1 MDAEVPAD
9 PTAAPIAFA
18 RPDITDAEIAA
29 VERVLRSGWITTGEE
44 CMALER
50 ELAAYL
56 GVDHVVAVS
65 SCTAAIEI
73 AYASLGLAPGARV
86 GVPTWTFASSA
97 LAPFH
102 HGARPV
108 LLDVDADTLNVSVDA
123 LVRALDDG
131 LDAVVAVHFGG
142 VPVAAKVHDV
152 CADAGVPV
160 IEDAAHSLGAR
171 DHRGM
176 AAGQGSVAAC
186 LSFYATKNLTS
197 AEGGALVTDRP
208 DVADF
213 ARSFRQHG
221 LSRDAW
227 ARYRPGE
234 WAQYDLIGAGIKANL
249 PDVLAALARVQL
261 ARFPDMQ
268 ARRRALVERYRER
281 LAPTTGLSFV
291 PAALDPHGAD
301 HLLVVALPEGVVRT
315 TVTAALDAARIG
327 FSVHFQPLHRFGW
340 FRANAAVG
348 PAGVQVAESLA
359 DRVLSL
365 PLSPA
370 MAEGEVD
377 RVCDVVLAVL
387 GR

>member
-1 MDAEVPAD
+1 MDERAPAD
-9 PTAAPIAFA
+9 ATAAAIPFA
-18 RPDITDAEIAA
+18 RPDITEAEVAA

-44 CMALER
+44 CLELER
-50 ELAAYL
+50 ELGEYL
-56 GVDHVVAVS
+56 GVEHLVAVS

-73 AYASLGLAPGARV
+73 AYASLRLPPGARV

-102 HGARPV
+102 HGALPV
-108 LLDVDADTLNVSVDA
+108 LLDVDPETLNLSTDA
-123 LVRALDDG
+123 LAPALEDG
-131 LDAVVAVHFGG
+131 LDAVVVVHFGG
-142 VPVAAKVHDV
+142 VPVAAEVLAV
-152 CADAGVPV
+152 CAEAGVPV

-171 DHRGM
+171 DHRGPT
-176 AAGQGSVAAC
+176 AGRGSVAAC
-186 LSFYATKNLTS
+186 LSFYATKNLTC
-197 AEGGALVTDRP
+197 AEGGALVTDRA

-261 ARFPDMQ
+261 SRFPAMQ
-268 ARRRALVERYRER
+268 SRRRALVRRYRER
-281 LAPTTGLSFV
+281 LEGTSALS
-291 PAALDPHGAD
+291 PLPPRLDPDGAD
-301 HLLVVALPEGVVRT
+301 HLFVVALAEGLRRE

-348 PAGVQVAESLA
+348 PAGVDVAESLA

-365 PLSPA
+365 PLSAA
-370 MAEGEVD
+370 MTNADVD
-377 RVCDVVLAVL
+377 RVCDVVLAAV
-387 GR
+387 GA

>member
-1 MDAEVPAD
+1 LDEHAPAD
-9 PTAAPIAFA
+9 ATVAAIPFA
-18 RPDITDAEIAA
+18 RPDITDAEVAA

-44 CMALER
+44 CLALER
-50 ELAAYL
+50 ELAEYL
-56 GVDHVVAVS
+56 GMEHVVAVS

-73 AYASLGLAPGARV
+73 AYASLGLPSGARV

-102 HGARPV
+102 HGALPV
-108 LLDVDADTLNVSVDA
+108 LLDVDPETLNLSTDA
-123 LVRALDDG
+123 LAPALEDG
-131 LDAVVAVHFGG
+131 LDAVVVVHFGG
-142 VPVAAKVHDV
+142 VPVAAKVLAA

-171 DHRGM
+171 DHRGPT
-176 AAGQGSVAAC
+176 AGQGSVAAC
-186 LSFYATKNLTS
+186 LSFYATKNLTC
-197 AEGGALVTDRP
+197 AEGGALVTDRA

-249 PDVLAALARVQL
+249 PDVLAALARAQL
-261 ARFPDMQ
+261 SRFPAMQ
-268 ARRRALVERYRER
+268 SRRRALVGRYRER
-281 LAPTTGLSFV
+281 LEGTSALS
-291 PAALDPHGAD
+291 PLPRRLDPDGAD
-301 HLLVVALPEGVVRT
+301 HLFVVALAEGLRRDE
-315 TVTAALDAARIG
+315 VTAALDAAGIG

-348 PAGVQVAESLA
+348 PAGVDVAESLA

-365 PLSPA
+365 PLSAA
-370 MAEGEVD
+370 MTDADVD
-377 RVCDVVLAVL
+377 RVCDVVLAAV
-387 GR
+387 GP